1 MQRKL
6 KSLRALNGFTQLD
19 VASQLGISETS
30 YKLKEEG
37 YQDFKVREIKQLKS
51 LFNLSPDEI
60 GKMFFSDG
68 E

>member
-19 VASQLGISETS
+19 VASNLGISETN

-37 YQDFKVREIKQLKS
+37 YQDFKVREIKLLQK
-51 LFNLSPDEI
+51 LFDLSSCEV
-60 GKMFFSDG
+60 GEMFFSNGD
-68 E
+68 